1 MKKIIFL
8 LSAFVILATSC
19 SRTIT
24 LIHDDPDGSTCL
36 ADSSG
41 GRVINDSIQVAS

>member
-1 MKKIIFL
+1 MMRNKHNGG
-8 LSAFVILATSC
+8 
-19 SRTIT
+19 TIT